1 MSLCVNYA
9 AYKHFFYNH
18 KDQAFT
24 VAVELCI
31 FPPIWRQ
38 LHIFTSVPNITK
50 GKAINPE
57 CVISTM
63 TLELVFKLYYYYYFL
78 GASLHAD
85 KVILGDD

>member
-31 FPPIWRQ
+31 FLPIWRQ

-63 TLELVFKLYYYYYFL
+63 TLENWFQAVLLLLLLGSKLACRQGYF
-78 GASLHAD
+78 GR
-85 KVILGDD
+85 